1 MNKMQTQLVSFLDA
15 AIHNKKVEIDNNENI
30 QWEDLIEESKA
41 HKIEA
46 LIYSAIKNNPIKDID
61 KDLFESW
68 KKDTFK
74 SGVTQINHINQVSN
88 VLNIFNQ
95 NNIPVIVLKGLVV
108 IDLFPNPTLRTMCD
122 ADILVKEK
130 DLENVKKLLID
141 MGYAEMPSSEKHLN
155 FWRGYTHIEVHWTI
169 SDEGYFD
176 NMPEIEESIWND
188 VVEVNVG
195 NACALSMCDEDL
207 ALHLCI
213 HMASHMIDRGFGIRQ
228 VVDLVLLVEQ
238 KGHLIDWDSFMEKA
252 RKCGVDKFTMAIFM
266 VCKKLFNM
274 DIPKQVY
281 DSKLEKSK
289 YIDILIDD
297 IFSSGVHGKK
307 DKAAVFAK
315 ELAYTDDNTSV
326 FKRYLQFLFPKVEN
340 LDDKYNY
347 AKRYK
352 IFVPIAWIH
361 HLFAG
366 VFNKEYSLADKIKF
380 GFGAMSISKKKNRL
394 ISWLEL

>member
-1 MNKMQTQLVSFLDA
+1 MNKMQTKLVTFLDA
-15 AIHNKKVEIDNNENI
+15 AIHNKKVDIDINDNI
-30 QWEDLIEESKA
+30 QWKEIIEESKA

-46 LIYSAIKNNPIKDID
+46 LIYSAIKNNSIKDTD
-61 KDLFESW
+61 KELFDDW
-68 KKDTFK
+68 KKETFK
-74 SGVTQINHINQVSN
+74 SGVWQVNHINTVAS

-108 IDLFPNPTLRTMCD
+108 RDLFPNPTLRTMCD
-122 ADILVKEK
+122 ADILVKET
-130 DLENVKKLLID
+130 DLEKTKNILIQL
-141 MGYAEMPSSEKHLN
+141 GYKELPSSEKHLN
-155 FWRGYTHIEVHWTI
+155 FWRGQSHIEVHWTI

-188 VVEVNVG
+188 AIDVKVG
-195 NACALSMCDEDL
+195 GATALSMCDEDL

-238 KGHLIDWDSFMEKA
+238 KGHLIDWDSFMYKA
-252 RKCGVDKFTMAIFM
+252 KKCGVDKFTMSIFM
-266 VCKKLFNM
+266 VCKRLFNM
-274 DIPKQVY
+274 NIPNEVY
-281 DSKLEKSK
+281 DRKLENSK

-307 DKAAVFAK
+307 DKASVFAK
-315 ELAYTDDNTSV
+315 ELAYTDDNSSV
-326 FKRYLQFLFPKVEN
+326 FKRYLQFLFPKVDS
-340 LDDKYNY
+340 LGDKYNY
-347 AKRYK
+347 AKNNK

-366 VFNKEYSLADKIKF
+366 VFNKEYSFVEKMKF
-380 GFGAMSISKKKNRL
+380 GFGAMSISKKKNKL
-394 ISWLEL
+394 IGWLEL

>member
-1 MNKMQTQLVSFLDA
+1 MNKMQTQLVSFLDS
-15 AIHNKKVEIDNNENI
+15 AIHNKNVEINQDENI
-30 QWEDLIEESKA
+30 EWEEIMEESKA

-46 LIYSAIKNNPIKDID
+46 LIYSAVKNNPINNID
-61 KDLFESW
+61 KDLLEKW

-74 SGVTQINHINQVSN
+74 SGISQVNHINQVSD
-88 VLNIFNQ
+88 VLNIFNK

-108 IDLFPNPTLRTMCD
+108 RDLFPSPTLRTMCD
-122 ADILVKEK
+122 ADILVKEN
-130 DLENVKKLLID
+130 DLENIKKLLVD
-141 MGYAEMPSSEKHLN
+141 MGYSEMPSSEKHLN

-176 NMPEIEESIWND
+176 NMPEIEESIWKD
-188 VVEVNVG
+188 SVEVEVG
-195 NACALSMCDEDL
+195 KSKALSMCDEDL

-238 KGHLIDWDSFMEKA
+238 RGNLINWNSFMNKA
-252 RKCGVDKFTMAIFM
+252 KKCGVDKFTMAIFM
-266 VCKKLFNM
+266 VSKKLFNI
-274 DIPKQVY
+274 DIPKEVY
-281 DSKLEKSK
+281 DNKLENSK

-315 ELAYTDDNTSV
+315 ELAYTDDDSSV
-326 FKRYLQFLFPKVEN
+326 FKKYMEFLFPKVEN
-340 LDDKYNY
+340 LDDRYSY
-347 AKRYK
+347 AKKYK
-352 IFVPIAWIH
+352 ILAPIAWIH
-361 HLFAG
+361 HLYAG
-366 VFNKEYSLADKIKF
+366 VFNKEYSFGEKVKF
-380 GFGAMSISKKKNRL
+380 GFGAMSISKKKNKL